1 MTSLSRRFFH
11 AAVPALSLDRGCL
24 TATASLCILFQ
35 ISSALKVAAQSQTGV
50 ANRGDCTRVP
60 SNEVNTHAGA
70 PVEAAVKPSRRAI
83 IDMKASDTHLVDSNP
98 TSEGRINRWFVLET
112 ASIGSQYR
120 FSRTPKGAIAA
131 DQLQYQASFKGRFKF
146 DSRGR
151 LDLNAS
157 LSTGSNFRAG
167 WNRTGWGSGRAQT
180 NLFLKQLYLAA
191 RPVQGVELSYG
202 GLDIAR
208 DESTDITNYSYEG
221 YIMG

>member
-1 MTSLSRRFFH
+1 
-11 AAVPALSLDRGCL
+11 
-24 TATASLCILFQ
+24 
-35 ISSALKVAAQSQTGV
+35 
-50 ANRGDCTRVP
+50 
-60 SNEVNTHAGA
+60 
-70 PVEAAVKPSRRAI
+70 
-83 IDMKASDTHLVDSNP
+83 MKASDTHLVDSNP